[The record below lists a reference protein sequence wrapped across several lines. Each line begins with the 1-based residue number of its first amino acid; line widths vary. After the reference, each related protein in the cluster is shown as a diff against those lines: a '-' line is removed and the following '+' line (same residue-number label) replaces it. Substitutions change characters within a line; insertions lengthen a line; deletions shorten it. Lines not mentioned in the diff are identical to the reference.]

1 MVSVRVVER
10 VKALFVHVMPSGEVA
25 ITSEMATNFVNVCD
39 HVTDVQFLNLIVLA
53 VHVMPSV
60 DVAQTDA
67 PIATKI
73 EFP

>member
-53 VHVMPSV
+53 VHVMPSAE
-60 DVAQTDA
+60 VAQTDA
-67 PIATKI
+67 PTATKT
-73 EFP
+73 ELP